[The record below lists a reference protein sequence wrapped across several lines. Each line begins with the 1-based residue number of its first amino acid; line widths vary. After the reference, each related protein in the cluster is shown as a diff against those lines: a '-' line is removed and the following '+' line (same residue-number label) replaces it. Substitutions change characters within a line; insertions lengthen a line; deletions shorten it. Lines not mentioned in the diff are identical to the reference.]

1 MAVLVTGG
9 AGYIG
14 SVTVELLRANGEEP
28 VVLDNL
34 SRGHQEAVDP
44 NVAFYQGDT
53 ADHDLVTQIV
63 RKHKIESCIH
73 FAAYAYVGES
83 VERPDIYFDNNVAR
97 ANLLFQSLVQSG
109 VRRVVFSS
117 TCATYGEPKEIP
129 ISENHPQSPT
139 NPYGWS
145 KFFVEQIL
153 KSYDTAYDLKFVA
166 LRYFNAAGAHG
177 NQGEHHDP
185 ESHLIPNV
193 LNAAAGVTSHV
204 KIFGTDFLTP
214 DGTAV
219 RDYIHV
225 SDLAAAHLLAVNYL
239 RKGNDSNFINL
250 GNGNGH
256 SVLEVIETAREVT
269 NKSIETRN
277 EPRRPGDPSHLVANA
292 AKAQS
297 VLGWKPN
304 LPDLTDM
311 IGSAW
316 EWLQDHPKGY

>member
-97 ANLLFQSLVQSG
+97 ANSLFQSLVQSG

-304 LPDLTDM
+304 FPDLTDM